1 MAIDEAE
8 TAIAPASASVRI
20 PTAEDCFA
28 GRGEIAS
35 LMRTFDW
42 STTPLGPLA
51 RWPQSLCTAV
61 NICLASRFPIVI
73 YWGAEYVVFY
83 NDAYREILA
92 NKHPWA
98 LGRGAREVWA
108 EIWEIIG
115 PMLDSVMATG
125 EATWS
130 DDLFLMLGRRGYAEE
145 CYFSFS
151 FSPVQTAHGG
161 IGGVFTAVT
170 ETTQRVLG
178 ERRLRTLHDLAARAG
193 EAKTGEEACR
203 VAAETLAGN
212 PADLPFA
219 LVYLLDAE
227 GRRAHL
233 VGTTGLEPGTP
244 ASPRLVDVIA
254 AEKDPG
260 TWPLAQVVRTAQAIL
275 VDDVLTR
282 FGPLPGGP
290 WQESAQQALV
300 LPLISSSQERR
311 AGLLVAGVSPCRAL
325 DDSYRGFLEL
335 IAAQVTTAATNARA
349 YEEERKRAEALA
361 EVERRRAEERLR
373 ESEARYR
380 QMFEN
385 NRAVKLLIDPNS
397 GAIVDANPAAAE
409 FYGYSLDG
417 LRRMQITDLNIL
429 PPAQVAVE
437 MTRVASGQRLT
448 FVFRHR
454 LASGEIRD
462 VEVHSSPL
470 NLQGRTLLYSI
481 VHDITERK
489 QLEERLRQA
498 QKMEALGQM
507 AGNVAHDFNHLLML
521 IAGYSEVL
529 LESLEA
535 DDPRR
540 RDADEI
546 QKAVEQATQLTHQ
559 LLAFGRRQTD
569 VSDTVDLN
577 ATIAQLEPL
586 LQRLMGEQIAVST
599 RLAPA
604 LGQVKVE
611 RGQLEQVILNL
622 AMNARDAM
630 PQGGELTLET
640 MNFELDAR
648 DVRQHAGFPP
658 GQYVRL
664 VVRDTGCGMDAE
676 TQSRLFE
683 PFFTTKEPGKG
694 TGLGLSIVYAIITQ
708 GGGHISVQSAPGH
721 GATFLIDLPRI
732 DAPTSTASLPV

>member
-1 MAIDEAE
+1 I
-8 TAIAPASASVRI
+8 SS
-20 PTAEDCFA
+20 
-28 GRGEIAS
+28 GRD
-35 LMRTFDW
+35 R
-42 STTPLGPLA
+42 
-51 RWPQSLCTAV
+51 
-61 NICLASRFPIVI
+61 
-73 YWGAEYVVFY
+73 
-83 NDAYREILA
+83 
-92 NKHPWA
+92 
-98 LGRGAREVWA
+98 
-108 EIWEIIG
+108 
-115 PMLDSVMATG
+115 
-125 EATWS
+125 
-130 DDLFLMLGRRGYAEE
+130 
-145 CYFSFS
+145 
-151 FSPVQTAHGG
+151 
-161 IGGVFTAVT
+161 
-170 ETTQRVLG
+170 
-178 ERRLRTLHDLAARAG
+178 
-193 EAKTGEEACR
+193 
-203 VAAETLAGN
+203 LAG
-212 PADLPFA
+212 LF
-219 LVYLLDAE
+219 V
-227 GRRAHL
+227 
-233 VGTTGLEPGTP
+233 
-244 ASPRLVDVIA
+244 
-254 AEKDPG
+254 
-260 TWPLAQVVRTAQAIL
+260 
-275 VDDVLTR
+275 
-282 FGPLPGGP
+282 
-290 WQESAQQALV
+290 
-300 LPLISSSQERR
+300 
-311 AGLLVAGVSPCRAL
+311 AGLSPCRAL
-325 DDSYRGFLEL
+325 DDNYRGFLEL
-335 IAAQVTTAATNARA
+335 VAGQVSTAVTNARA

-361 EVERRRAEERLR
+361 EVERRRAEEKLR

-409 FYGYSLDG
+409 FYGYSLDV
-417 LRRMQITDLNIL
+417 LRAMRITDLNTL

-437 MTRVASGQRLT
+437 MGRAASMRRLT

-481 VHDITERK
+481 IHDITEHK
-489 QLEERLRQA
+489 QLEERLRQV

-546 QKAVEQATQLTHQ
+546 QKAVDQATQLTQQ

-569 VSDTVDLN
+569 ISDMVDLN

-586 LQRLMGEQIAVST
+586 LQRLMGEQVVLST

-604 LGQVKVE
+604 LGHVKVE
-611 RGQLEQVILNL
+611 RGQLEQIILNL
-622 AMNARDAM
+622 ALNARDAM
-630 PQGGELTLET
+630 PKGGELTLET
-640 MNFELDAR
+640 VNFELGAR

-658 GQYVRL
+658 GHYVRL

-708 GGGHISVQSAPGH
+708 GGGRIDVESAPGQ

-732 DAPTSTASLPV
+732 DVPTSTASLSV